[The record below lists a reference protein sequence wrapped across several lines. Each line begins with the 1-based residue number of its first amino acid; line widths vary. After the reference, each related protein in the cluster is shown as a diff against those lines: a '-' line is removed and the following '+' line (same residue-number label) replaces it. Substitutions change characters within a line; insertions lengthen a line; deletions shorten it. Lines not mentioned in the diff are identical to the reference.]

1 MNARSTLRGLRNAL
15 SLAVAVLLVGVSL
28 PATVFAQPENV
39 PRFIGEQ
46 VIASWRAYPPT
57 ADEMTNFEIQDLMPL
72 VRGDNYDFVRQIQ
85 AQQAERGRQPL
96 SELLRMLVENRVI
109 SALDTIYF
117 RTLSNAQN
125 ADQARA
131 AAQQMR
137 ASESLRTALLGAIV
151 IHLIEQSEAQMYAN
165 TAADAAD
172 GISWGE
178 LAGAAA
184 AGAGIGA
191 LIGGAGG
198 YIGAAVAVAVAIYGQ
213 LFGGGDGGDDDDNGN
228 GDDGGGGG
236 DGGGGSDGGG
246 GGPF

>member
-1 MNARSTLRGLRNAL
+1 MNARSTLRGLRHAL
-15 SLAVAVLLVGVSL
+15 SLALAVLLVGVSL
-28 PATVFAQPENV
+28 PSTAFAQPENI

-57 ADEMTNFEIQDLMPL
+57 AGQFYQYELKNAM
-72 VRGDNYDFVRQIQ
+72 VHGDNYDFVWQIQ

-96 SELLRMLVENRVI
+96 RESLQLLVENCVI
-109 SALDTIYF
+109 SRRDSVFFQALG
-117 RTLSNAQN
+117 NAQN
-125 ADQARA
+125 ADQARE

-137 ASESLRTALLGAIV
+137 ASESLTMALLGATV
-151 IHLIEQSEAQMYAN
+151 IHIIDQTEASYYAN

-172 GISWGE
+172 GIDWKE

-191 LIGGAGG
+191 LIGGTVGG
-198 YIGAAVAVAVAIYGQ
+198 SIGAAVAAAIDFFGQ
-213 LFGGGDGGDDDDNGN
+213 LFGGGGGGGDDDNGN
-228 GDDGGGGG
+228 GDDGGDD